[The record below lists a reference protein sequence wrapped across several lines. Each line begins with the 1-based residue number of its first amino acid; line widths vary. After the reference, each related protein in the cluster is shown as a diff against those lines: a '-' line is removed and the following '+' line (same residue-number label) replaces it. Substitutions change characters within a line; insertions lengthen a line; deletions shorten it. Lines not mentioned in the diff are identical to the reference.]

1 MEENEDSWDEY
12 IEGTM
17 FTINTNESTTTKYS
31 PFFLMFG
38 RNPRLPFE
46 VEKLEQPITDPET
59 LSQVMQDLSSEAA
72 IRERLE
78 EMSRLRDTLFPRVD
92 ENIKQAQEKQK
103 QQFKRRRG

>member
-12 IEGTM
+12 IDGTM

-46 VEKLEQPITDPET
+46 IEKLEKPITDPET
-59 LSQVMQDLSSEAA
+59 LSQVMTDLSSDE
-72 IRERLE
+72 
-78 EMSRLRDTLFPRVD
+78 TLKK
-92 ENIKQAQEKQK
+92 NAL
-103 QQFKRRRG
+103 KRCQR